1 MSRHLQD
8 VVGVG
13 SYPHLEEE
21 IDPVEGYYV
30 FNAFGDDVNGVVGSA
45 RIGDGEGGRVSNCVG
60 VCVGAGAGGG
70 VIDAGA

>member
-13 SYPHLEEE
+13 SYLHLSEE

-30 FNAFGDDVNGVVGSA
+30 FNAFGDDVDGVVG
-45 RIGDGEGGRVSNCVG
+45 NT
-60 VCVGAGAGGG
+60 
-70 VIDAGA
+70 

>member
-13 SYPHLEEE
+13 SYLHLSEE

-30 FNAFGDDVNGVVGSA
+30 FNAFGDDVDGVVGNT
-45 RIGDGEGGRVSNCVG
+45 RIGDGEGGEVGNCVG
-60 VCVGAGAGGG
+60 VCVGAGGG
-70 VIDAGA
+70 VRDAGA